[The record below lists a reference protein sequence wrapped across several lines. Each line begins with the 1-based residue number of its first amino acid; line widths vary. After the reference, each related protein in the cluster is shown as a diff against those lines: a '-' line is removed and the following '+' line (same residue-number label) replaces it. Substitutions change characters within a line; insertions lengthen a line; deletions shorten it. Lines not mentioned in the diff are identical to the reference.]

1 MIYGIGCD
9 IIEIFRITA
18 AVKRWGNRFLKRIFS
33 DEELNYCYSASN
45 EIAFY
50 QRLAGKF
57 AAKEA
62 VIKALKTNSPLSQV
76 EIINDLLSG
85 MPEVRLKEKLQS
97 LMRRLQITSISV
109 SISHN
114 RKYALAYAVVER
126 EISF

>member
-18 AVKRWGNRFLKRIFS
+18 AVERWGNRFLKRIFS

-85 MPEVRLKEKLQS
+85 IPEVRLKEKLQS